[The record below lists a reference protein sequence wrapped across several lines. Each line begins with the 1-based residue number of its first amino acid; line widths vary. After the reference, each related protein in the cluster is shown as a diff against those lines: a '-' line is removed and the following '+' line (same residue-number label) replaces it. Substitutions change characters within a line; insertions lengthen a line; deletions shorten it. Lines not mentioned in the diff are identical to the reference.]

1 MDFNP
6 ETKAFH
12 GESYHSDYGTM
23 RQILTFVCLLLAIGT
38 QAQTGTAKKAV
49 DEIREQYASAK
60 QRIEYNNKSEE
71 TRNQMTVNLSH
82 MVPGTGHQEKVVTF
96 YFTTYFDE
104 NVNEYISKPYF
115 ITATYNVAA
124 RKCYDEYLVDDKGNV
139 VFAYLSGDSFDTAI
153 GREEGRFYWKGG
165 RLVHKQVKGT
175 DVAHESVALQQGK
188 NLVQAFTLMMTQ

>member
-1 MDFNP
+1 
-6 ETKAFH
+6 
-12 GESYHSDYGTM
+12 M

-104 NVNEYISKPYF
+104 NVNEYVSKPYF
-115 ITATYNVAA
+115 ITATYNWLPASAMTSISWMTRATSSLPISPATASTPPSGVRRAA
-124 RKCYDEYLVDDKGNV
+124 
-139 VFAYLSGDSFDTAI
+139 ST
-153 GREEGRFYWKGG
+153 
-165 RLVHKQVKGT
+165 
-175 DVAHESVALQQGK
+175 GK
-188 NLVQAFTLMMTQ
+188 ADGWCTSR